1 VKRFWKNVEVR
12 TDEGGWGVSLDGK
25 PVRTPAR
32 AALIVRSEALAEA
45 IAEEWRG
52 AVDEID
58 PRAMPLTGLANA
70 AIDHVTKDKAG
81 FASGLAR
88 YAEADLASYRSEW
101 PPQLVDRQA
110 QSWDPLLAWGR
121 RRFDIDFSTTSGLM
135 HIPQP
140 PATVERLAHEVLALD
155 PFQLAGLSPLV
166 TVGGSLLAA
175 LAVLEKAISPETG
188 WQAVSVDDRWQ
199 LEQWGSDADA
209 ELALE
214 TRRRDFFA
222 GARFLELLAEA

>member
-1 VKRFWKNVEVR
+1 MKRFWKAVDFREDV
-12 TDEGGWGVSLDGK
+12 GGWGVDLDGK

-32 AALIVRSEALAEA
+32 AALVVPTRSLIEA
-45 IAEEWRG
+45 ISEEWRN
-52 AVDEID
+52 ATDEID

-70 AIDHVTKDKAG
+70 AIDHVIPDKPRFAG
-81 FASGLAR
+81 GLAR
-88 YAEADLASYRSEW
+88 YAEADLACYRSEW

-110 QSWDPLLAWGR
+110 ESWDPLLAWGR
-121 RRFDIDFSTTSGLM
+121 RRFDVDFSTTSGLM

-140 PATVERLAHEVLALD
+140 PATVERLAHEVAALD

-175 LAVLEKAISPETG
+175 LAVLEKAISPEAA

-214 TRRRDFFA
+214 TRHHDFVA